1 MPSGRTALEMHTLLD
16 TEHLTDAEYAA
27 ARNRIE
33 RVQDAA
39 DRAQAHIAAR
49 GFDPRLYLP
58 GNIWGQ
64 LVPAEPPRFRTD
76 YPAVD
81 LMRLYASFAGYH
93 LELLDRVDPGRAY
106 FFPRGTAAGELDLLS
121 RIVTM
126 EDPAAI
132 WEAICETIDPLAR
145 MLSFVGSHRM
155 ITLNVPATHV
165 VDTPGRFG
173 EIGMRVDGI
182 LCNRDTILCQS
193 RINALLAGGCLDRI
207 AEIVAERGTCRILEI
222 GTGHGALARAIM
234 ALYPGRIDYVLLDL
248 PTSLIHAAVYLG
260 LFEPNHRILVPDD
273 HGFDDMDPR
282 GRCLFVPN
290 YLLETAVNADHPIDV
305 AINTMSMPEMSADQV
320 HLYCAA
326 IKAHL
331 SPGGFFYEANN
342 VVLPEHVDCKAIFA
356 SHFPVRR
363 RIVSRAFGL
372 GGETHEVW
380 SNAHIPAIHDRPDE
394 AAGPQIGP
402 FRDLVDDIGYH
413 ALGQI
418 LADNLKG
425 FPSPAVRAVK
435 GLAAQRLGAA
445 GLPPDVL
452 WAWLNRVAGGAPR

>member
-39 DRAQAHIAAR
+39 DRAQAHMAAR
-49 GFDPRLYLP
+49 GLDPRLYLP

-64 LVPAEPPRFRTD
+64 LVPVEPPRFRID

-81 LMRLYASFAGYH
+81 LMRLYAPFAGYH

-106 FFPRGTAAGELDLLS
+106 FFPRGAAAGEPDLLS
-121 RIVTM
+121 RIATM

-132 WEAICETIDPLAR
+132 WEAICGTIDPLAR

-193 RINALLAGGCLDRI
+193 RINALL
-207 AEIVAERGTCRILEI
+207 
-222 GTGHGALARAIM
+222 
-234 ALYPGRIDYVLLDL
+234 DL
-248 PTSLIHAAVYLG
+248 PTSLVHAAIYLG

-290 YLLETAVNADHPIDV
+290 HLLETAVSADHPIDV

-320 HLYCAA
+320 
-326 IKAHL
+326 
-331 SPGGFFYEANN
+331 E
-342 VVLPEHVDCKAIFA
+342 
-356 SHFPVRR
+356 RR
-363 RIVSRAFGL
+363 RL
-372 GGETHEVW
+372 G
-380 SNAHIPAIHDRPDE
+380 
-394 AAGPQIGP
+394 
-402 FRDLVDDIGYH
+402 
-413 ALGQI
+413 
-418 LADNLKG
+418 
-425 FPSPAVRAVK
+425 
-435 GLAAQRLGAA
+435 
-445 GLPPDVL
+445 
-452 WAWLNRVAGGAPR
+452 

>member
-39 DRAQAHIAAR
+39 DRAQAYIAAR
-49 GFDPRLYLP
+49 GLDPRLYLP
-58 GNIWGQ
+58 GNIWGE
-64 LVPAEPPRFRTD
+64 LVPVEPQRFRTD
-76 YPAVD
+76 YPAID
-81 LMRLYASFAGYH
+81 LMRLHAAFSGYQMA
-93 LELLDRVDPGRAY
+93 LLDRMDPGRAY
-106 FFPRGTAAGELDLLS
+106 AFPKETDPQESVLLA
-121 RIVTM
+121 RIATL
-126 EDPAAI
+126 EDPKAI
-132 WEAICETIDPLAR
+132 WAAICETIDPLAR
-145 MLSFVGSHRM
+145 MLSFVGSHRI

-165 VDTPGRFG
+165 VDTPARFG
-173 EIGMRVDGI
+173 EIGMRVDGV

-207 AEIVAERGTCRILEI
+207 AEIIAERGTCRILEI

-234 ALYPGRIDYVLLDL
+234 ALHPGRIDYVLLDL
-248 PTSLIHAAVYLG
+248 PTSLVHAAVYLG

-273 HGFDDMDPR
+273 HGFNDMDPR

-290 YLLETAVNADHPIDV
+290 VLLNAVVNPAHPIDV
-305 AINTMSMPEMSADQV
+305 AINTMSMPEMSTEQV

-326 IKAHL
+326 IKANL

-342 VVLPEHVDCKAIFA
+342 VILAEHVDCKAIFA
-356 SHFPVRR
+356 RHFPVRK
-363 RIVSRAFGL
+363 RILPRAFGV
-372 GGETHEVW
+372 GGETHEIW
-380 SNAHIPAIHDRPDE
+380 SIGRIPAIHDRPDE
-394 AAGPQIGP
+394 PSGPRIGP
-402 FRDLVDDIGYH
+402 LRDLVDDLGHH

-425 FPSPAVRAVK
+425 FPPPAVQSVK
-435 GLAAQRLGAA
+435 GLAAQRLTGA
-445 GLPPDVL
+445 GLPPDVV
-452 WAWLNRVAGGAPR
+452 WAWLDRVGGRTPR